1 MKKLTFHDHFPLG
14 SIPVPYDPF
23 PLTVLLT
30 VSVRVCRAL
39 CFLLFHI
46 HRTLYSRFILIAQAR
61 GDIQRCAFAF
71 RYRQLPG
78 RN

>member
-14 SIPVPYDPF
+14 SIHVPYDPF

-39 CFLLFHI
+39 LLLTLPV
-46 HRTLYSRFILIAQAR
+46 HRILYSRFILIAQAR